1 MVFALHLE
9 IKALLRYMEGWPSPQ
24 LMGGLIGE
32 ELCGQSEK
40 GPP

>member
-9 IKALLRYMEGWPSPQ
+9 IKALLWYMEGWPSPQ

>member
-9 IKALLRYMEGWPSPQ
+9 IKALLRNMEGWPSPQ
-24 LMGGLIGE
+24 LMSGLIGE
-32 ELCGQSEK
+32 ELSGQSEE